1 MEGALE
7 FLKNS
12 NNMLN
17 NFNEE
22 TDFVE
27 ISKKIYKNCKYN
39 TNLNELNDTI
49 IDLRRL
55 LKFQYKIFE
64 AEFNIIFEK
73 FTKFIN
79 NKENEQILENI
90 LILFNEIIFSKSKF
104 GLYVQKWFD
113 FFLPEILKI
122 YYFLD
127 SNLRI
132 KLLIEILLSK
142 INEDEITVNCY
153 INVFEKQNEIDIAKI
168 AIVNFF
174 DFVRKFN
181 RTNVIEKFDWKRIFQ
196 SIRNKTKEYEV
207 FFYNEFKN
215 TFNNDVELYKIVFI
229 TVDDFDIIKFKQMNE
244 IDF

>member
-90 LILFNEIIFSKSKF
+90 LILFNEIIFSKSRF
-104 GLYVQKWFD
+104 GLYAQEWFD
-113 FFLPEILKI
+113 LFLPEILKI
-122 YYFLD
+122 YFFLD

-153 INVFEKQNEIDIAKI
+153 INVFEKQNEINIAKF

-181 RTNVIEKFDWKRIFQ
+181 RTKVIEKFDWKRIFQ
-196 SIRNKTKEYEV
+196 SIRNKNNQYV
-207 FFYNEFKN
+207 LFFYNEFKN
-215 TFNNDVELYKIVFI
+215 TFHNNVDYYKIIFI
-229 TVDDFDIIKFKQMNE
+229 SVDDFDIIKFKQMNE